1 MDSEKELCNSDLQKI
16 HNVELKRFNQY
27 LEKFCVYKKKSFCL
41 TGSKNTISSK
51 IKSYIKKK
59 KEKIKDWLLDQLIEF
74 LKSMGFL
81 SERVLSNSNFKRFVY
96 EMSVGYGLL
105 ESSKILGYYKLIAFG
120 GTVTLIG
127 GFIFENLYGIS
138 EINSIEV

>member
-96 EMSVGYGLL
+96 EMSVYSGYGLL
-105 ESSKILGYYKLIAFG
+105 ESSKILGYYKLIAF
-120 GTVTLIG
+120 VFFFLKV
-127 GFIFENLYGIS
+127 F
-138 EINSIEV
+138 